1 MSSSSDNAL
10 ITNQL
15 PIAIDFPVERELFL
29 EILTLTYKRIDNE
42 VNSKTGG
49 LHSKIE
55 QFNSD
60 QYYTATP
67 FVFRNVYRKT
77 FDIIELNGGANIAPG
92 GVVNVAHNIVGIVQ
106 IVHWYGGIVTDAPDF
121 RPLPFVS
128 ATLVTDQVQINA
140 NATNVIITNGA
151 TAPTIT
157 AGSLTLEYVKN

>member
-15 PIAIDFPVERELFL
+15 PISIDFPQEKQLFL
-29 EILTLTYKRIDNE
+29 EILSLTYKRIANS

-49 LHSKIE
+49 LHSKLE

-67 FVFRNVYRKT
+67 FVFRNVYRIT
-77 FDIIELNGGANIAPG
+77 FDVIELNGGANIAPG
-92 GVVNVAHNIVGIVQ
+92 ATVNVAHNIIGIVQ
-106 IVHWYGGIVTDAPDF
+106 IVHWYGGIVTDAVDF

-128 ATLVTDQVQINA
+128 ATLVTNQVEVRA
-140 NATNVIITNGA
+140 TATNVIIVNGA

-157 AGSLTLEYVKN
+157 AGSLTIEYVKN